1 MTNGLEPAQPPERKR
16 IAVFLDGTWNTLD
29 DNTNVWRLKALCA
42 QRGTDGVRQ
51 VAFYSRGVGT
61 SRFEKVR
68 GGVLGVGID
77 RNVAQ
82 AYEWLIETYE
92 PDDEIF
98 IFGFSRGA
106 YTARSLAGFIA
117 LCGLLKPGAPLGT
130 AQLFDR
136 YRKGD
141 ETRTIRW
148 LKEQEKAGTLI
159 DAEREERWMLTYSMP
174 VPVKMV
180 GVWDTVG
187 SLGVSTLTD
196 HDWSKILGY
205 SRLPDLSKIPGI
217 SKLRLLSRSSFAF
230 LHTGLRL
237 PIQNGY
243 HALAIDEHREAFKP
257 TLWTKKFRDGVTPP
271 EMAPA
276 RKVANVE
283 QRWFVGAH
291 ANVGG
296 GYRDDLLSQLPLH
309 WILEKAANHGLAFRS
324 DVVLEPG
331 VLEMHPRDSYGEF
344 GFGAYRRISQPFY
357 RPIGAPPEISGG
369 DRDETVNETIDASVF
384 ERWRADRSYRPQN
397 LEDWARRYGV
407 EPGALTDS
415 VFAHE
420 PHTVVPKVT
429 SSATQAPSV

>member
-1 MTNGLEPAQPPERKR
+1 MSIEIEPAQSPERKR
-16 IAVFLDGTWNTLD
+16 LAVFLDGTWNTLD

-61 SRFEKVR
+61 SPFEKVR

-82 AYEWLIETYE
+82 AYEWLVETYE
-92 PDDEIF
+92 PGDEIF

-136 YRKGD
+136 YRRGD
-141 ETRTIRW
+141 ERRTIRW
-148 LKEQEKAGTLI
+148 LRKQDKAGTLN
-159 DAEREERWMLTYSMP
+159 DAEREERWMLTYAMP

-187 SLGVSTLTD
+187 SLGVPSLSD
-196 HDWSKILGY
+196 HDWSKIPDY

-217 SKLRLLSRSSFAF
+217 SKLRRLSRSSFAF

-237 PIQNGY
+237 PIENGY
-243 HALAIDEHREAFKP
+243 HALAIDEHRAAFRP
-257 TLWTKKFRDGVTPP
+257 TLWTKKFKNGVTPG
-271 EMAPA
+271 EMAPPRA
-276 RKVANVE
+276 VANVE

-309 WILEKAANHGLAFRS
+309 WIMEKAARHGLAFRA

-331 VLEMHPRDSYGEF
+331 VLEVHPRDSYGEF
-344 GFGAYRRISQPFY
+344 AKGLYRYVAQPLY
-357 RPIGAPPEISGG
+357 RPIGAPPEVSQGE
-369 DRDETVNETIDASVF
+369 RDETVNETIDASVF
-384 ERWRADRSYRPQN
+384 ERWRADRGYRPRN
-397 LEDWARRYGV
+397 LEEWGRRYGV
-407 EPGALTDS
+407 EPGALTDA
-415 VFAHE
+415 VLAHD
-420 PHTVVPKVT
+420 PHTAVSTEVT
-429 SSATQAPSV
+429 A